1 MNRACQWML
10 VSLLVFSLLCCAG
23 CGGKKKTSGKSH
35 KTKASSAV
43 QMENLSEIG
52 AEALRDKL
60 DFSLE
65 SLDDG
70 RLFLNVPSSWKL
82 QKRTAKYVVMLRIPD
97 QEGACFYVTAAKA
110 PAKITTLTKDNVE
123 ILQTSMVEGKKG
135 SSPVTLGKTLFV
147 YSARISR
154 SDSDD
159 YQNQVL
165 TTIQNGQQYEF
176 ILRTYRGEMKPEFIE
191 MLRAIGANARFLS
204 GTDVSN

>member
-1 MNRACQWML
+1 
-10 VSLLVFSLLCCAG
+10 
-23 CGGKKKTSGKSH
+23 
-35 KTKASSAV
+35 
-43 QMENLSEIG
+43 MENLSEIG

-70 RLFLNVPSSWKL
+70 RLFLNVPSAWKL
-82 QKRTAKYVVMLRIPD
+82 QNRTAKYVVMLRIPD

-110 PAKITTLTKDNVE
+110 PAKITTLTKENVE
-123 ILQTSMVEGKKG
+123 ILQTAMVEGKKG

-154 SDSDD
+154 SESDD

-165 TTIQNGQQYEF
+165 TTVQNGQQYEF
-176 ILRTYRGEMKPEFIE
+176 ILRTYRGEMKPNFIE

-204 GTDVSN
+204 GTDAAN